1 MTTLGIDWCAC
12 DEVEVVV
19 ATRWKRPKPIDDG
32 HWYAKAAVVRS
43 QIQLNE
49 RLLKGEHKVLTIKIK
64 DIFTQSQKRRA
75 VEIWLACEG
84 KERHD
89 RLVDEVVGPAMKL
102 INDITKQQNDANYI
116 AYALENALN
125 GTVNPDS
132 GKTNF
137 CA

>member
-1 MTTLGIDWCAC
+1 MIT
-12 DEVEVVV
+12 V
-19 ATRWKRPKPIDDG
+19 PI
-32 HWYAKAAVVRS
+32 K
-43 QIQLNE
+43 QM
-49 RLLKGEHKVLTIKIK
+49 
-64 DIFTQSQKRRA
+64 FTQSAKRKA
-75 VEIWLACEG
+75 VKIWLACEG

-89 RLVDEVVGPAMKL
+89 RLVNEVVGPAMKH
-102 INDITKQQNDANYI
+102 INEITKQQNDANYI